1 MAAELNRLVTTLSS
15 DPPWVTSTW
24 PSSWMNETG
33 DELVNMTS
41 SSMPDNKSI
50 PTYMTLLMTLACG
63 LILVVGL
70 VGNCLVPVV
79 IWNNRD
85 LRNSTNLFL
94 LNLSL
99 ADILVLCVSMPTV
112 LIEMMEHAEAWI
124 FGKFMCKFLF
134 FWFVVLWEL
143 LAAGR
148 AGHISFGHLVIG
160 WLVIL
165 RRTCSVGAP
174 SKQKKNLASSIK
186 NGQKRPASG
195 YSSPTCGARRE
206 RKKKG

>member
-134 FWFVVLWEL
+134 FLVCCPVGV
-143 LAAGR
+143 AGR
-148 AGHISFGHLVIG
+148 RKSRPYIFWSS
-160 WLVIL
+160 
-165 RRTCSVGAP
+165 RNR
-174 SKQKKNLASSIK
+174 LARYITSDL
-186 NGQKRPASG
+186 
-195 YSSPTCGARRE
+195 
-206 RKKKG
+206 